1 MWKRGF
7 IRMEKNDIIEIDIRE
22 LFFALLK
29 RWYIIAICF
38 IVAAGS
44 AYAVSKYYLKP
55 VYEAQTTLF
64 LGKESEKVSLSIAD
78 IQLNN
83 QLVTDYRELLKSNL
97 VAETIQQKLDVNVGK
112 FKSSVNVQTVK
123 DSRIFKI
130 SYQDND
136 PKLAADVV
144 NELAVII
151 KQMANDVIQV
161 KNVKVIDVAKEPK
174 YPVSPNKKKNVAI
187 AGFLG
192 LALGAALIFLLE
204 MLDYTFKKPEEVE
217 RQLGLN
223 VIGVVPKFEGGKRGK
238 AEKKDQKKIELDYLK
253 NLITKND
260 PKAPASEA
268 FRELRTNLHYISV
281 DKELKTLV
289 VTSPSLGDGKTVTAV
304 NMAVT
309 LAKSGSKVLIID
321 ADLRKPKVHHYFGIK
336 NAEGLTNMLTE
347 DIDSK
352 NINTASIDG
361 ISNLSILPS
370 GPIPPNPAEILS
382 SNKMRQM
389 LENLK
394 SEYDIIIVDTPPV
407 GQVTDA
413 AILAGITDGA
423 LLVFAS
429 AQTRIDMAK
438 RAKKALD
445 SVNTN
450 IVGTVLT
457 KMDIGRT
464 SYYNYKYE

>member
-1 MWKRGF
+1 
-7 IRMEKNDIIEIDIRE
+7 MEKNEFIEIDIRE
-22 LFFALLK
+22 VFFTLLK

-38 IVAAGS
+38 IIAAGS
-44 AYAVSKYYLKP
+44 SYAVTKFYLKP

-64 LGKESEKVSLSIAD
+64 LGKESEKVSLSFAD
-78 IQLNN
+78 IQVNS

-97 VAETIQQKLDVNVGK
+97 VAENIQQKLGVDVKK
-112 FKSSVNVQTVK
+112 FKSCVNVQTVK
-123 DSRIFKI
+123 DSRIFRI
-130 SYQDND
+130 SYQDTD

-144 NELAVII
+144 NELAIVI
-151 KQMANDVIQV
+151 KQMATDVIQV
-161 KNVKVIDVAKEPK
+161 KNVKVIDTAKQPEF
-174 YPVSPNKKKNVAI
+174 PVSPNKKKNVGI

-192 LALGAALIFLLE
+192 LALGAALIYLLE

-217 RQLGLN
+217 KQLGLN

-238 AEKKDQKKIELDYLK
+238 AEKKDQKKLEQDYLK

-281 DKELKTLV
+281 DKELKTIV

-309 LAKSGSKVLIID
+309 LAKSGEKVLIVD
-321 ADLRKPKVHHYFGIK
+321 ADLRKPKVHYYFGIK

-347 DIDSK
+347 DKESK
-352 NINTASIDG
+352 KLKTSSIDG
-361 ISNLSILPS
+361 VPNLSILPS

-382 SNKMRQM
+382 SNRMRQM

-394 SEYDIIIVDTPPV
+394 SEYDVIIIDTPPV

-423 LLVFAS
+423 VLVVAS

-438 RAKKALD
+438 RAKKALN
-445 SVNTN
+445 SVNSN

-457 KMDIGRT
+457 KLDMGRA